1 MNIRKITRDGKIFY
15 EIAKEDFEKLKDI
28 IAEEREIIRKEERNK
43 GREDVAN
50 YIFFCG
56 KYYPLE
62 LNMAGICSLCKEI
75 IDLMCGKTD
84 RIENT
89 YGYSFEDYVEKYM

>member
-28 IAEEREIIRKEERNK
+28 IAEEKEVIRREERNK
-43 GREDVAN
+43 GRMDVAE

-62 LNMAGICSLCKEI
+62 LNIGGICSLCGEI
-75 IDLMCGKTD
+75 VRFVSGKTD
-84 RIENT
+84 KIENT
-89 YGYSFEDYVEKYM
+89 YGYSFKDYVEKYR